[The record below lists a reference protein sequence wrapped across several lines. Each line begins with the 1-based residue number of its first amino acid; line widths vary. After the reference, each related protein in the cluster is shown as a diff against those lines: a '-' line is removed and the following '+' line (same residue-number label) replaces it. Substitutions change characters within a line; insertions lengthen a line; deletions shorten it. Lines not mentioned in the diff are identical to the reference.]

1 MTTNEKQ
8 ELFSILRELTYTMQQ
23 LVKQNQSDLTN
34 QIYKDFLEAKTIKEK
49 IWIAEALEDE
59 LKNK

>member
-23 LVKQNQSDLTN
+23 LVKQNQSDLIN